1 MITRYGRMLAASL
14 ALMGILLCVGTASA
28 QAEEPVDSSDTTL
41 TEQSIYVPY
50 EKLWKVFEK
59 RGRGVFVPYEEF
71 EKLWKAAEQAT
82 RRSEDVPPPSD
93 FLVTEVS
100 GDAEVI
106 EDVVR
111 VKARI
116 RIELLKKG
124 WHEIPIR
131 LGDVAITSARMGDSA
146 ARLVF
151 EKGVG
156 HKLLIEKK
164 GDAPQVHDLALEFAK
179 SYTKSPGRNTVTFE
193 SPVAPLSRWRVRI
206 PESGVKVQVHPLLAA
221 SDVPSKAGVEET
233 MVEAFVGATPNVR
246 IEWTPKAEGAKG
258 LEALAN
264 ARAEQEVWVEEGVIR
279 SRVLLAYEIS
289 RTELSEFEI
298 EVPSG
303 QKVVNVFDQN
313 VREWSVKSNAEKQTV
328 SVQLFE
334 PTRGTQNLVIELEK
348 FGENTRVA
356 VPLVRALGVGRQRG
370 VVVIKMGAGLRAE
383 VVNRRGLLQLDSG
396 ELPSKLARGKWDFS
410 YRYSALPFDV
420 ELSVEKIQPRIL
432 VDSLVEVHV
441 QPEDL
446 VVDFLAVHDV
456 QKTGVF
462 SLSLVVPGG
471 YEVRDVK
478 GTSAGGASAAAVD
491 GFHLDQA
498 EDEKASDRLLTIN
511 LSRRARGRVGVAV
524 KLQRSLQEPALLNP
538 TGETAGIDVLIP
550 RANPGAVERE
560 SGRLVVYGPESL
572 RLNPKT
578 TSGLRVIPYGDAV
591 NKMRNT
597 RNAKVERPVVSF
609 AYTDQPVALALAAER
624 RAPHITA
631 RQLLVARIESGVVK
645 YSATFNFNILYSGV
659 KTLRV
664 DIPQEAAELI
674 RVTTP
679 GVRRTVLQGDALPG
693 DLAEGHVA
701 WQLAGETEFMGT
713 AQFRLA
719 WENKVE
725 KLDIGKTVELDVPR
739 IVTRDVDRAW
749 GQVVLAKAEAID
761 VAPSEAMKGL
771 NPIDAGRDL
780 MDGRTV
786 EDAARA
792 FEFHDA
798 WQLGVNVT
806 RYELKEVKATSIDR
820 GLVRMVVTR
829 SDVTSV
835 QGAYRMQS
843 ARQRLVVRLPGD
855 VAFDAQPV
863 RINGR
868 PVPLEQGDTGDY
880 FIPLASQQS
889 DKSFL
894 LEIRYTVRETGFH
907 LKVPEFPQDPAVQ
920 QVYLATYVPREL
932 SYLGKTGPWNDEM
945 VWVLNGFRS
954 WPRGN
959 KTGDWLMEWVSEG
972 TSADR
977 SGLTSFATD
986 GRYLLYSTLRPEA
999 GEGGTLS
1006 IRMMR
1011 QWVLQSLVLAL
1022 IIAVGLVLLPAHFAL
1037 RSLAAGAALVS
1048 LVFSGVFMPSFV
1060 RAMVNN
1066 ATVGAGFVVLV
1077 IWVLWFLLITR
1088 PRDPQVQALKDARQE
1103 ARLDKLRGRKTKKS
1117 PPGAVP
1123 RKVNSSAPENTK
1135 ASEEETNN
1143 A

>member
-1 MITRYGRMLAASL
+1 MIKRYGRLLTASL
-14 ALMGILLCVGTASA
+14 ALMGILLCTGRANV
-28 QAEEPVDSSDTTL
+28 QAEGPAELSEKDL
-41 TEQSIYVPY
+41 KEQSIYVPY

-59 RGRGVFVPYEEF
+59 KGRGVFVPYEEF
-71 EKLWKAAEQAT
+71 EKLWKAAEKAT
-82 RRSEDVPPPSD
+82 RRPEDAPPPSD

-100 GDAEVI
+100 GEAEVI

-111 VKARI
+111 VKARVK
-116 RIELLKKG
+116 IELLKKG
-124 WHEIPIR
+124 WHEVPIR

-146 ARLVF
+146 ARVVF
-151 EKGVG
+151 DKGTG

-164 GDAPQVHDLALEFAK
+164 GDQPEVHDLTLEFAK
-179 SYTKSPGRNTVTFE
+179 SYTKSPGRNTVTFQ
-193 SPVAPLSRWRVRI
+193 SPIAPLSRWSVRI

-221 SDVPSKAGVEET
+221 SDVPAKAGVEET
-233 MVEAFVGATPNVR
+233 VVEAFVGATPTVR
-246 IEWTPKAEGAKG
+246 VEWTPKAEGAKG

-264 ARAEQEVWVEEGVIR
+264 ARAEQEVWVEEGVLR
-279 SRVLLAYEIS
+279 SRVLMTYEIS

-313 VREWSVKSNAEKQTV
+313 VREWSVKGNGDTQTV

-334 PTRGTQNLVIELEK
+334 PTRGTQKLVIELEK
-348 FGENTRVA
+348 FGEDTRVA

-370 VVVIKMGAGLRAE
+370 VVVIKMGTGLRAE

-396 ELPSKLARGKWDFS
+396 ELPARLTKGKWDFS
-410 YRYSALPFDV
+410 YRYSALPFTVD
-420 ELSVEKIQPRIL
+420 LSVEKIQPRIL
-432 VDSLVEVHV
+432 VDSLAEVHV
-441 QPEDL
+441 QPEEL

-462 SLSLVVPGG
+462 SLSLLVPKG
-471 YEVRDVK
+471 YDIRDVK
-478 GTSAGGASAAAVD
+478 GASVGGASVAAVD
-491 GFHLDQA
+491 GFHLDEA
-498 EDEKASDRLLTIN
+498 EGENAKNGRLTIN
-511 LSRRARGRVGVAV
+511 LSRRASGRVGVAV
-524 KLQRSLQEPALLNP
+524 KLQRALQEPALLNP

-550 RANPGAVERE
+550 RANPDVVERE

-572 RLNPKT
+572 RLNPRT
-578 TSGLRVIPYGDAV
+578 TSGLRVIPYRDAV
-591 NKMRNT
+591 NQMRST
-597 RNAKVERPVVSF
+597 RNSKIERPVVSF
-609 AYTDQPVALALAAER
+609 AYTDQAVSLALDAER

-645 YSATFNFNILYSGV
+645 YTATFSFNILYSGV
-659 KTLRV
+659 KFLRI
-664 DIPQEAAELI
+664 DIPREAAELI

-679 GVRRTVLQGDALPG
+679 GVRRTILQGDNLPD

-701 WQLAGETEFMGT
+701 WQLAGETEFIGS

-719 WENKVE
+719 WEKKVE
-725 KLDIGKTVELDVPR
+725 KLDIGKTVKLDVPR

-761 VAPSEAMKGL
+761 VAPAEAVKGL
-771 NPIDAGRDL
+771 NPIDPGRDL

-792 FEFHDA
+792 FEFHDE

-806 RYELKEVKATSIDR
+806 RYELKDVKATSIDR

-829 SDVTSV
+829 SDMTSV
-835 QGAYRMQS
+835 QAAYRMQS
-843 ARQRLVVRLPGD
+843 ARQRLVVRLPGNVD
-855 VAFDAQPV
+855 FDSQPV

-889 DKSFL
+889 DQSFL
-894 LEIRYTVRETGFH
+894 LEIRYTVREAGFH
-907 LKVPEFPQDPAVQ
+907 LQVPEFPQDPAVQ
-920 QVYLATYVPREL
+920 QVYLAAYVPREL

-959 KTGDWLMEWVSEG
+959 KTSDWLMGWVSEG

-999 GEGGTLS
+999 GEDGALHV
-1006 IRMMR
+1006 RMMA
-1011 QWVLQSLVLAL
+1011 QWILQSLVLAL
-1022 IIAVGLVLLPAHFAL
+1022 IIGIGLVLLPAHFAL
-1037 RSLAAGAALVS
+1037 RSIAVGAALVT

-1077 IWVLWFLLITR
+1077 IWILWYMLITR
-1088 PRDPQVQALKDARQE
+1088 PRDPQVQALKNARQK
-1103 ARLDKLRGRKTKKS
+1103 ARLDKLRGKKSRKS
-1117 PPGAVP
+1117 PPGAPMQVDASDP
-1123 RKVNSSAPENTK
+1123 KDIK
-1135 ASEEETNN
+1135 ASEGEKSN